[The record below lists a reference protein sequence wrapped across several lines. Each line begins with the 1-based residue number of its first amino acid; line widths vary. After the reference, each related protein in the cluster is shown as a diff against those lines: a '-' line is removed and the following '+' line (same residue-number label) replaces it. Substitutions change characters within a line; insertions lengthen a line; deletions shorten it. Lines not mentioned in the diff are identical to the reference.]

1 MKSASRSVSVS
12 IALLTVAALLCVSLA
27 GCATSAKKKEGY
39 WNSQIG
45 VAQYNDVVT
54 RLGPPES
61 KETLSDKSL
70 VAKWVRK
77 SYSSVRSEVA
87 SDSWTEEMVMRFS
100 PEGLLTH
107 VTMNEY

>member
-1 MKSASRSVSVS
+1 MKSASRSNAVS
-12 IALLTVAALLCVSLA
+12 IALLAVAALLCVSVA
-27 GCATSAKKKEGY
+27 GCATPAKKKEGY

-45 VAQYNDVVT
+45 VAHYNDVVT
-54 RLGPPES
+54 RLGPPAA

-70 VAKWVRK
+70 VAKWVRT
-77 SYSSVRSEVA
+77 SYATVRSEVG